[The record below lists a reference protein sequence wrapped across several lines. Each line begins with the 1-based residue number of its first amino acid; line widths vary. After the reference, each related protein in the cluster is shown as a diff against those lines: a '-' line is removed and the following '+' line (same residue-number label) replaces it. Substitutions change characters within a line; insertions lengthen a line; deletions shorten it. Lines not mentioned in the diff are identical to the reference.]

1 MFKFLIQSTLSS
13 EWFTFPLYS
22 KIHIIRHITRSII
35 HCHQPYRIKLNG
47 LKLIFTERGTSN
59 KTVECTTIGLNEIYP
74 IFDTSLHIVWKKRM
88 IEVGATL
95 EAKGGVNTVVRVS
108 SRVGS
113 KRTPWLIDTR
123 LDPGLCS
130 SADSLPR
137 GGSTV
142 GGYRKT
148 LVGRPIRPRLY
159 LDAGRTRG
167 LTTHKNN
174 AYASSMNLG
183 HLRPL
188 SFLKVRK
195 KMAKRMCQHLH
206 AVSPSSF

>member
-1 MFKFLIQSTLSS
+1 MKAKNCWVHNNWPEWNISNIWYELAHRVEKENDRGWRYLRS
-13 EWFTFPLYS
+13 EGW
-22 KIHIIRHITRSII
+22 
-35 HCHQPYRIKLNG
+35 
-47 LKLIFTERGTSN
+47 
-59 KTVECTTIGLNEIYP
+59 
-74 IFDTSLHIVWKKRM
+74 
-88 IEVGATL
+88 
-95 EAKGGVNTVVRVS
+95 VNTVVRVS

-183 HLRPL
+183 QLRPL

-195 KMAKRMCQHLH
+195 KMAKRMCQH
-206 AVSPSSF
+206 PSRSVFVLSLKNPDQIVRFIVFSFYNY